1 MSLNPSDNDKNAVLS
16 PNANVSMYNNMISNL
31 EQRLNGSDLI
41 FQMNVSTQEVRYKE
55 QLTEMEKLIAELK
68 EIKQKSAQIENRISL
83 DTIISNELSSLFP
96 SN

>member
-1 MSLNPSDNDKNAVLS
+1 MSLLS
-16 PNANVSMYNNMISNL
+16 PDSDKSANFSPTGNVSMYNNMISNL

-68 EIKQKSAQIENRISL
+68 EIKQKSAQIENKISL
-83 DTIISNELSSLFP
+83 DSIISSELSSLFP
-96 SN
+96 ST